1 MPKPPELKAL
11 SCMCSCRVRVD
22 SASARCCMARQMS
35 AGSSMAPIPGETI
48 QVLFLLANAVE
59 SALSSALR
67 VTAKSNCVKNAR
79 KVSVVIW
86 LLNRIEAIRAA
97 AHIARAAKHWRKC
110 KVPLQ
115 ALARRAPLQLFAAI
129 PPAQIRKRV
138 NGLRRLDGAGRGR
151 QAARNAIESKPPH
164 ARVTHC
170 AAHGRLKRCSSFN
183 RVVRVCFARRLIC
196 TFGANAETAQRT
208 QAQSEVLPW

>member
-11 SCMCSCRVRVD
+11 RCMCSCRVRVD

-151 QAARNAIESKPPH
+151 QAARNAIETPARTRHAFRCAWPAQALQLVQPRRACLFRTPPH
-164 ARVTHC
+164 LHIWR
-170 AAHGRLKRCSSFN
+170 KR
-183 RVVRVCFARRLIC
+183 
-196 TFGANAETAQRT
+196 
-208 QAQSEVLPW
+208 